1 MTSQPPSLMQQ
12 HVRRFARYNRWANR
26 RLYAAAAG
34 LAPERYYERSPSF
47 FGSLHATLNHI
58 LVGDSIWLGRFTGAV
73 PVHITALD
81 QILHRDFDS
90 LREAR
95 EARDA
100 EILGFCDGLDD
111 TALAGTF
118 SYANMSGKRFT
129 DPLAMALA
137 HFFNHQTHHRGQA
150 HDQLSHA
157 GIDPPA
163 LDMIYFVRE
172 PGADT
177 G

>member
-1 MTSQPPSLMQQ
+1 MTSQPLPD
-12 HVRRFARYNRWANR
+12 
-26 RLYAAAAG
+26 AAACPAFRPLQPLG
-34 LAPERYYERSPSF
+34 QPAALRCRRQSRARALLRAAAEF

-58 LVGDSIWLGRFTGAV
+58 LVGDSIWLGRFKGAI
-73 PVHITALD
+73 PAHIIALD
-81 QILHRDFDS
+81 QILHQDFDS

-95 EARDA
+95 EAKDA
-100 EILGFCDGLDD
+100 EILAFCDGLDE
-111 TALAGTF
+111 TALAGSF

-150 HDQLSHA
+150 HDQLSHE
-157 GIDPPA
+157 GIEPPA

-172 PGADT
+172 PGAES